1 MKLEPSTLP
10 QPPHVRHKAAAAA
23 LGLALVCAG
32 GAAQAQSRVQLFG
45 VIDSGITHL
54 SSSGSGSLN
63 QLGAD
68 GNTSSRLG
76 FRGTEDLGGGLK
88 ASFWLEAAYEA
99 DTGAGGST
107 SVDNMKNQSGGLT
120 FGRRSTVSLSGDF
133 GEVRLGRDFVPGFSN
148 LAVSGG
154 GYHAF
159 GTNGVGSSAALFY
172 PPAGARGVTHVRASN
187 SIAYHMPKMGG
198 FFGTVMYGFSESMAN
213 NDGRVIGARVGYA
226 SGPLSLAVATTKTT
240 HSVLGDL
247 KQSNIGASYDFG
259 VVKPMLLLGENKAGD
274 DKKTRVWAL
283 GAHVPVGSAGQF
295 RVSYGAVKATNVAND
310 ANHIALGYVH
320 NLSKRTALYGNVAR
334 VKNKDG
340 GKAYT
345 VGDGLAVADGNGS
358 GTGYQVGIRHSF

>member
-1 MKLEPSTLP
+1 MEFKPSTLLRTSY
-10 QPPHVRHKAAAAA
+10 QRRKGVATGLGMA
-23 LGLALVCAG
+23 LMCVGS
-32 GAAQAQSRVQLFG
+32 AAQAQSQVQLFG
-45 VIDSGITHL
+45 VIDSNITRL

-63 QLGAD
+63 QLGTD
-68 GNTSSRLG
+68 GNSTSRLG
-76 FRGTEDLGGGLK
+76 FRGSEDMGGGLK
-88 ASFWLEAAYEA
+88 ASFWLEAGLDA

-133 GEVRLGRDFVPGFSN
+133 GEVRLGRDYVPGFSN
-148 LAVSGG
+148 LTVSGG

-159 GTNGVGSSAALFY
+159 GANGVGSAPPMFY
-172 PPAGARGVTHVRASN
+172 PPAGARGVTHVRSSN

-198 FFGTVMYGFSESMAN
+198 FFGTVMYGFNESIAN
-213 NDGRVIGARVGYA
+213 NDGRVVGARVGYA
-226 SGPLSLAVATTKTT
+226 SGPLSLAVGTTKTR
-240 HSVLGDL
+240 HSILGDL

-259 VVKPMLLLGENKAGD
+259 VIKPMLLLGENKAGD
-274 DKKTRVWAL
+274 DKKTRAWAL

-320 NLSKRTALYGNVAR
+320 SLSKRTALYGSVAR

-340 GKAYT
+340 GKAFT
-345 VGDGLAVADGNGS
+345 VGNGLAVTDGDGS